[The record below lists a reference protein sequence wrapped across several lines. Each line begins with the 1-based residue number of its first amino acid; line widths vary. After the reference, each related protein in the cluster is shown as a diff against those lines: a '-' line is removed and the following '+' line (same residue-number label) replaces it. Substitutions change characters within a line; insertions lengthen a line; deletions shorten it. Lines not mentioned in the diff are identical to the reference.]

1 MQDSNGND
9 AVFTMV
15 WGTDINVTDIQNQFT
30 QFVKGFRQQT
40 GIDEEG
46 VPVLEA
52 EAKYMAYLKDVR
64 SCCCCCHCNGS
75 EGPMLAS
82 TQHPRAVLVWS
93 SASTMNCLPLKHWAS
108 AVWLN
113 VA

>member
-52 EAKYMAYLKDVR
+52 EAKYMAYLTDV
-64 SCCCCCHCNGS
+64 CCCRCCTWQGAHACRHLDEAVAVHTAPTSWFG
-75 EGPMLAS
+75 LAVCLAARGY
-82 TQHPRAVLVWS
+82 PPLLV
-93 SASTMNCLPLKHWAS
+93 P
-108 AVWLN
+108 
-113 VA
+113 